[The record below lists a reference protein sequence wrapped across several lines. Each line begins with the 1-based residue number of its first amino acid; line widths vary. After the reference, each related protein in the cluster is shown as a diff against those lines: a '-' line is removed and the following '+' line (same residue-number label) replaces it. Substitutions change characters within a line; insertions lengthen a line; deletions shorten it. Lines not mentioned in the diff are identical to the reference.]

1 MKVHNF
7 SCRLTG
13 LRSDQS
19 QFKSVKTITL
29 TKREVKELC
38 PKPATTRT
46 RTPSPG
52 RDFEEDEFSGDD
64 MEPKIEAK
72 YGENEE
78 DDDED
83 VGSGVI
89 PNKKSYSSEEMEDEG
104 SEKPRALNQE
114 HTKERE
120 PKETRMDD
128 KETTSSDKDGDWHD
142 LDKEWETFT
151 NEWSNTQKDYGSEEY
166 IDVYVV

>member
-1 MKVHNF
+1 MNFNNF
-7 SCRLTG
+7 SCGLTL

-19 QFKSVKTITL
+19 QFKSVKTISV

-38 PKPATTRT
+38 PKPATSRT

-64 MEPKIEAK
+64 MKPKIEAK

-89 PNKKSYSSEEMEDEG
+89 PNEKSYSSEEMEDEG
-104 SEKPRALNQE
+104 SEKPRAGGGP
-114 HTKERE
+114 RVGGGE
-120 PKETRMDD
+120 P
-128 KETTSSDKDGDWHD
+128 G
-142 LDKEWETFT
+142 
-151 NEWSNTQKDYGSEEY
+151 G
-166 IDVYVV
+166 V

>member
-1 MKVHNF
+1 MNFNNF
-7 SCRLTG
+7 SCRLTL

-19 QFKSVKTITL
+19 QFKSVKTISV

-38 PKPATTRT
+38 PKHTTTRT

-52 RDFEEDEFSGDD
+52 RDFEQDEFSGDD
-64 MEPKIEAK
+64 MEPKIEARD
-72 YGENEE
+72 GENEE

-89 PNKKSYSSEEMEDEG
+89 PNIKSFSSEEMEDEG